1 MTDVNIKKD
10 YNSTSL
16 NSTLILR
23 CDFSENENMLTAKC
37 SENGSWIPSVLQYT
51 CVTNT
56 IGPAI
61 STSSE

>member
-1 MTDVNIKKD
+1 MNIKKD

-23 CDFSENENMLTAKC
+23 CNDLEDENMLTAVC
-37 SENGSWIPSVLQYT
+37 SVNGSWIPSVSEYT
-51 CVTNT
+51 CVTET

-61 STSSE
+61 STSSELL